1 MKFVLQFEQEI
12 RNIEDDLMERQ
23 IIACKPIPG
32 LNDWAKGIL
41 YSKNKI
47 GNKLY
52 V

>member
-12 RNIEDDLMERQ
+12 ENTGDDFMERQ
-23 IIACKPIPG
+23 IIVCKPIPG

-41 YSKNKI
+41 YSTNEI
-47 GNKLY
+47 ENELY